1 MNIDKVTCDICKRD
15 VRAVQSHINLICK
28 SCQKKEKQELIG
40 EFLEDLKLTHPM
52 IGFKYTRLEL
62 IEKWED
68 KL

>member
-1 MNIDKVTCDICKRD
+1 MSEKSLPEIIEENKR
-15 VRAVQSHINLICK
+15 VLRAEYEKGYLVGF
-28 SCQKKEKQELIG
+28 KEAEKRSIG

-68 KL
+68 KV